1 MFHCIVGISDE
12 ADGDCNLTEPLGSEG
27 DHDLDVDS
35 DDDEGDCN
43 QRRLIVEC
51 WLDLI
56 VDVHE
61 LNSDSYALDFHDAVL
76 VDVSFTNYQ
85 THCIRLIA

>member
-43 QRRLIVEC
+43 QRRLIVGR
-51 WLDLI
+51 WPDLME
-56 VDVHE
+56 DVHDPYF
-61 LNSDSYALDFHDAVL
+61 DSYVLNFHDPFWK
-76 VDVSFTNYQ
+76 SRSTNY
-85 THCIRLIA
+85 